1 MVCDTTKKPF
11 MWYVIPH
18 ASGLCG
24 MTDYKKGLFR
34 GSACGMSYPHYIE
47 IYHTRPGKGTHV
59 QGDGKGNQ
67 RGTAA
72 GLPSFRGYFR
82 DPCGADL
89 GSSGRGFLDGIAP
102 AQSGGSGGRTKV
114 SLRFC

>member
-1 MVCDTTKKPF
+1 
-11 MWYVIPH
+11 MWY
-18 ASGLCG
+18 
-24 MTDYKKGLFR
+24 YKNGLFR
-34 GSACGMSYPHYIE
+34 GSACSLTDPHYID

-59 QGDGKGNQ
+59 RGDGKGNQ

-72 GLPSFRGYFR
+72 GLPSFRGSFR

-89 GSSGRGFLDGIAP
+89 ESSGRGFLDGIAP
-102 AQSGGSGGRTKV
+102 AQSGGNGSGRTKV